1 MEFESYAE
9 VIDSFE
15 RDDMGYASLTDYI
28 NGENIKIKEIEMDPM
43 GDLQKALSSKKDGG
57 IMVAIENFNQGGMA
71 GNKTYHQFHDQ
82 YVPMD
87 EESMGYA
94 YGGGVGSM
102 MQPKRGLVNAPGGY
116 AGEDNRSIGERIIDN
131 GYFMRD
137 ERLAGPD
144 DGNLDIRNI
153 IDAFSK
159 GISLDEK
166 VVPRDK
172 DLTSVEEIFQEDTP
186 LTEGI
191 FGLSEGFTL
200 SPITILRRYLANK
213 ELEKNNKKN
222 GGRINFAG
230 GGGDFMPLGYDEDE
244 SITVEDLTVP
254 SRVGDFRVSAAK
266 PLNDQSGLISAATN
280 IMSPGVNTIEGS
292 LIDGDDPS
300 SRYAVQRDF
309 PSTIDRF
316 SNTVGPVPNVEAV
329 YQDKI
334 MGGLEGDPNPYNFSQ
349 NFDQSYDAS
358 SDKNVPGMGI
368 REIDFI
374 DAPADGIFTKN
385 NIAKGIID
393 KNITNR
399 AFNKGTP
406 EATAEFLA
414 TNNFPIPENLKQF
427 LEIDAATGK
436 YVSKKSPNSFMNF
449 MSNIPTPFNLA
460 RRGLAALGNANSA
473 FNKKMRGID
482 PATGLAN
489 TQAQYEAERA
499 RSQTVGR
506 VNNMMARKAA
516 GKSYSQ
522 KNLDRLSAELSA
534 SRDPNQG
541 NTVTG
546 FGKSGMGRDPNDVM
560 GGSSGSSGG
569 KSIVCTAMYQ
579 TTGLQDWSKA
589 MKVWYIYQKRHLSDA
604 HQEGYHLLFKPF
616 VKGMHKSK
624 IIRAIGAHV
633 AKHRTQEL
641 KHIMFNSKSDTLGK
655 IYNNILEPICYL
667 AGKIKSIFS

>member
-1 MEFESYAE
+1 M
-9 VIDSFE
+9 
-15 RDDMGYASLTDYI
+15 I
-28 NGENIKIKEIEMDPM
+28 NEKRYRELIQQ
-43 GDLQKALSSKKDGG
+43 LATGG
-57 IMVAIENFNQGGMA
+57 IT
-71 GNKTYHQFHDQ
+71 GNKTYHQVRDQ
-82 YVPMD
+82 FMPMD
-87 EESMGYA
+87 SESMGYA

-102 MQPKRGLVNAPGGY
+102 MQPR
-116 AGEDNRSIGERIIDN
+116 
-131 GYFMRD
+131 M
-137 ERLAGPD
+137 
-144 DGNLDIRNI
+144 
-153 IDAFSK
+153 
-159 GISLDEK
+159 
-166 VVPRDK
+166 
-172 DLTSVEEIFQEDTP
+172 
-186 LTEGI
+186 
-191 FGLSEGFTL
+191 
-200 SPITILRRYLANK
+200 
-213 ELEKNNKKN
+213 
-222 GGRINFAG
+222 NFAG
-230 GGGDFMPLGYDEDE
+230 GGGDFIGLNPNDT
-244 SITVEDLTVP
+244 SIDVEDLQTINGEPIDIEQYLATAAGPLENTSFINSAP
-254 SRVGDFRVSAAK
+254 SIT
-266 PLNDQSGLISAATN
+266 NSGVKTL
-280 IMSPGVNTIEGS
+280 EGS
-292 LIDGDDPS
+292 LIDGDDIT
-300 SRYAVQRDF
+300 SRYDVQKDFKSDRPFDRDYSLF
-309 PSTIDRF
+309 DQARMGNPNEITDRNRGQIIERNPSAPFNRATINEIAGPSTIDRF

-334 MGGLEGDPNPYNFSQ
+334 MGGLDGDPDPYNFSQ

-358 SDKNVPGMGI
+358 NDKSVPGMGI
-368 REIDFI
+368 REINFK

-385 NIAKGIID
+385 NIAKGLID

-414 TNNFPIPENLKQF
+414 ANNFPIPENLKQF
-427 LEIDAATGK
+427 LEVDTTTGK
-436 YVSKKSPNSFMNF
+436 YVSKKSPNNFMTF
-449 MSNIPTPFNLA
+449 MSNIPTPLNLA
-460 RRGLAALGNANSA
+460 RKTFSALGNANSA
-473 FNKKMRGID
+473 FNTKMRGID

-506 VNNMMARKAA
+506 VNDMMARKAA

-522 KNLDRLSAELSA
+522 KNLDKLSAELAA
-534 SRDPNQG
+534 SRDPDQG
-541 NTVTG
+541 NSVTG
-546 FGKSGMGRDPNDVM
+546 FGKSGMGRDPNDVT

-579 TTGLQDWSKA
+579 TTGLQDWAKA

-667 AGKIKSIFS
+667 AGKIKSIFKK

>member
-1 MEFESYAE
+1 M
-9 VIDSFE
+9 
-15 RDDMGYASLTDYI
+15 I
-28 NGENIKIKEIEMDPM
+28 NEQRYRELIQQ
-43 GDLQKALSSKKDGG
+43 LATGG
-57 IMVAIENFNQGGMA
+57 IT
-71 GNKTYHQFHDQ
+71 GNKTYHQYHDQ
-82 YVPMD
+82 FVPMD
-87 EESMGYA
+87 SESMGYMN
-94 YGGGVGSM
+94 GGGIGTM
-102 MQPKRGLVNAPGGY
+102 MQPR
-116 AGEDNRSIGERIIDN
+116 
-131 GYFMRD
+131 
-137 ERLAGPD
+137 
-144 DGNLDIRNI
+144 
-153 IDAFSK
+153 
-159 GISLDEK
+159 
-166 VVPRDK
+166 
-172 DLTSVEEIFQEDTP
+172 Q
-186 LTEGI
+186 
-191 FGLSEGFTL
+191 
-200 SPITILRRYLANK
+200 
-213 ELEKNNKKN
+213 
-222 GGRINFAG
+222 NFARG
-230 GGGDFMPLGYDEDE
+230 GGADYIGLNPNDT
-244 SITVEDLTVP
+244 SIQIEDLTETDNN
-254 SRVGDFRVSAAK
+254 GNF
-266 PLNDQSGLISAATN
+266 LISAADALPDQTGTISSMPSITN
-280 IMSPGVNTIEGS
+280 NNLKTIEGS

-300 SRYAVQRDF
+300 SRYAVQQDF
-309 PSTIDRF
+309 PSTIDRFSNSVAPVPPGVIPDRNRGQIIERNPSAPFNRATINEIAGPSTIDRF

-334 MGGLEGDPNPYNFSQ
+334 MGGLKGDPNPYNFSQ

-385 NIAKGIID
+385 NIAKGLID

-414 TNNFPIPENLKQF
+414 ANNFPIPENLKQF
-427 LEIDAATGK
+427 LEVDTTTGK
-436 YVSKKSPNSFMNF
+436 YVSKKSPNNFMTF
-449 MSNIPTPFNLA
+449 MSNIPTPLNLA
-460 RRGLAALGNANSA
+460 RKTFSALGNANSA

-482 PATGLAN
+482 LATGLAN

-546 FGKSGMGRDPNDVM
+546 FGKSGMGRDPNDVT

-579 TTGLQDWSKA
+579 TTGLQDWAKA

-667 AGKIKSIFS
+667 AGKIKSIFKK

>member
-1 MEFESYAE
+1 M
-9 VIDSFE
+9 
-15 RDDMGYASLTDYI
+15 I
-28 NGENIKIKEIEMDPM
+28 NEKRYRELIQQ
-43 GDLQKALSSKKDGG
+43 LATGG
-57 IMVAIENFNQGGMA
+57 IT
-71 GNKTYHQFHDQ
+71 GNKTYHQYHDQ
-82 YVPMD
+82 FVPMD
-87 EESMGYA
+87 SESMGYMN
-94 YGGGVGSM
+94 GGGIGTM
-102 MQPKRGLVNAPGGY
+102 MQPR
-116 AGEDNRSIGERIIDN
+116 
-131 GYFMRD
+131 
-137 ERLAGPD
+137 
-144 DGNLDIRNI
+144 
-153 IDAFSK
+153 
-159 GISLDEK
+159 
-166 VVPRDK
+166 
-172 DLTSVEEIFQEDTP
+172 Q
-186 LTEGI
+186 
-191 FGLSEGFTL
+191 
-200 SPITILRRYLANK
+200 
-213 ELEKNNKKN
+213 
-222 GGRINFAG
+222 NFARG
-230 GGGDFMPLGYDEDE
+230 GGADYIGLNPNDT
-244 SITVEDLTVP
+244 SIQIEDLTETDNN
-254 SRVGDFRVSAAK
+254 GNF
-266 PLNDQSGLISAATN
+266 LISAAEALPDQTGTISSMPSITN
-280 IMSPGVNTIEGS
+280 RDLRTIEGS

-300 SRYAVQRDF
+300 SRYAVQQDLKSDRPFDRDF
-309 PSTIDRF
+309 SSFDEARMGNSNQIPDRNRGQIIERNPSAPFNRATINEIAGPSTIDRF

-368 REIDFI
+368 REINFI

-385 NIAKGIID
+385 NIAKGLID

-414 TNNFPIPENLKQF
+414 ANGFPIPENLKQF
-427 LEIDAATGK
+427 LEVDTTTGK
-436 YVSKKSPNSFMNF
+436 YVSKKSPNSFMTF
-449 MSNIPTPFNLA
+449 MSNIPTPLNLA
-460 RRGLAALGNANSA
+460 RKTFSALGNANSA

-499 RSQTVGR
+499 ARQTQNR
-506 VNNMMARKAA
+506 TDKMIDRINE
-516 GKSYSQ
+516 GKSFRSNPRDAGTTKAQ
-522 KNLDRLSAELSA
+522 KDAISA
-534 SRDPNQG
+534 SLRESRRGNQYSNDSPG
-541 NTVTG
+541 
-546 FGKSGMGRDPNDVM
+546 SGG
-560 GGSSGSSGG
+560 GG

-579 TTGLQDWSKA
+579 TTGLQDWAKA

-667 AGKIKSIFS
+667 AGKIKSIFKK